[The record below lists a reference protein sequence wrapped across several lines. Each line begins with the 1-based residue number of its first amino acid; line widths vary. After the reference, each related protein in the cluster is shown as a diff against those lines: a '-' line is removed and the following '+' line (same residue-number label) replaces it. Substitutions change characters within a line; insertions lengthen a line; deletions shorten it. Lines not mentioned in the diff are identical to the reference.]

1 MLIVIYSF
9 LITTFLA
16 HFLSLRRKLSLKLVA
31 IGFATAYLGDYNWQC
46 PVIATPPTQ
55 LDLARFG
62 AGTCVWHTL
71 VFINKKKTAP
81 TNKRKSENCPNEG

>member
-1 MLIVIYSF
+1 MCIVIYSF

-16 HFLSLRRKLSLKLVA
+16 HFLKSLRRKLSLKLVA
-31 IGFATAYLGDYNWQC
+31 IGFAAAAAAAAYLGDYNWQC

-71 VFINKKKTAP
+71 VFINK
-81 TNKRKSENCPNEG
+81 